1 MTMAA
6 ETLNCPMCGAAAS
19 SDSPR
24 CEHCGARLATV
35 ACPSCFGMMFVGA
48 KFCSHC
54 GARADRTEVPDGT
67 HEICPRCRVEM
78 EAVLIGKT
86 HLEECPRCEGVW
98 ADADSVRQICADQ
111 EQQAAVL
118 GMATS
123 QTAESVDIEEHI
135 HYIPCPVC
143 KSLMNRVNFARCSNV
158 IVNVCGQ
165 HGTWFDKDEL
175 RRVVEFIRAGGIEKE
190 RAREVEELEEHER
203 HERASAVADAW
214 SARNLPAGWS
224 DGDRHLGI
232 SALAGAIKAFLDK

>member
-1 MTMAA
+1 
-6 ETLNCPMCGAAAS
+6 MCGAAAS
-19 SDSPR
+19 SEATR

-54 GARADRTEVPDGT
+54 GAKADRTEVAPDA
-67 HEICPRCRVEM
+67 HEQCPRCHIDM

-123 QTAESVDIEEHI
+123 TPAPDVGNIEEHI

-143 KSLMNRVNFARCSNV
+143 KNLMNRVNFAHCSNV
-158 IVNVCGQ
+158 IVNVCRE
-165 HGTWFDKDEL
+165 HGTWFDKDQL
-175 RRVVEFIRAGGIEKE
+175 RRIVEFIRTGGLEKM
-190 RAREVEELEEHER
+190 RFRELEELEDRRRQTENATAPASWGPEDAMGEWCNRNR
-203 HERASAVADAW
+203 HIGISAVASLIGSLFD
-214 SARNLPAGWS
+214 L
-224 DGDRHLGI
+224 
-232 SALAGAIKAFLDK
+232 